1 VVLLARRRHRR
12 PVELGARAGV
22 GPVLG
27 PAPGHVGR
35 VLGQGREPEP
45 AATFL
50 HRDRIVEVPGHELAV
65 VVEHELRAVELL
77 APVVHSHAVVEVREV
92 HWVGVVEVDGPLE
105 VLERAALQADIVDGA
120 LRHEPGRLLAVV
132 AHQAAARPAL
142 VVVEDVPESF
152 ARVEAVGLLG
162 EGEELV
168 VQVGVVA
175 PGNPSGPHTPEVR
188 LAPPFLPLLSSFWR
202 CSSVTLTLQKRQNG
216 SVSGMSSSFSL
227 VARDLARAWG
237 SFTVLDG
244 VDLTVGPRTRLG
256 VVGPNG
262 VGKSTLLKLLAGVEQ
277 PDRGSVTRTPPTAR
291 VGYLPQEPERGD
303 ETLGDF
309 LARRTG
315 VAAAEVELERAAHAL
330 GEGAPGSDDEYSAAL
345 DAYLES
351 GADDFAARVGTVCAD
366 VGLPERLLVLPT
378 SALSGGQAARAS
390 LAAILLS
397 RFDVF
402 LLDEPTNDLDFA
414 GLERLEQFLDELP
427 GGVVVV
433 SHDRAF
439 LERTISRV
447 LELDEHTH
455 RGTEFGGGWLGYLEA
470 RSTAR
475 RRAEEDYATFQA
487 EKSRLASRARMQ
499 REWSV
504 QGKAKAKKDTS
515 EKDKNIRQFRRATSE
530 KVAAKSKIT
539 DRALERLDA
548 VEKPWEG
555 WDLRYQLAGAP
566 RSGDVV
572 MRLHDAVV
580 TRGDFRLGPLS
591 LEVGWGERLAVVGPN
606 GTGKTTLLL
615 ALLGRLP
622 LEQGDRYLGPGV
634 VIGEMDQGR
643 ATFGGD
649 ATLLDA
655 FIAATGLIV
664 SEARSLLAKFGLGA
678 EHVIRAASSL
688 SPGERTRAV
697 LAQFQAQGVNCL
709 VLDEPTNH
717 LDLPAID
724 QLEQAL
730 DGYDGTLL
738 LVTHDRRLL
747 EAVHLTRA
755 ITPTGE
761 DIEL

>member
-1 VVLLARRRHRR
+1 
-12 PVELGARAGV
+12 
-22 GPVLG
+22 
-27 PAPGHVGR
+27 
-35 VLGQGREPEP
+35 
-45 AATFL
+45 
-50 HRDRIVEVPGHELAV
+50 
-65 VVEHELRAVELL
+65 
-77 APVVHSHAVVEVREV
+77 
-92 HWVGVVEVDGPLE
+92 
-105 VLERAALQADIVDGA
+105 
-120 LRHEPGRLLAVV
+120 
-132 AHQAAARPAL
+132 
-142 VVVEDVPESF
+142 
-152 ARVEAVGLLG
+152 
-162 EGEELV
+162 
-168 VQVGVVA
+168 
-175 PGNPSGPHTPEVR
+175 
-188 LAPPFLPLLSSFWR
+188 
-202 CSSVTLTLQKRQNG
+202 
-216 SVSGMSSSFSL
+216 M
-227 VARDLARAWG
+227 
-237 SFTVLDG
+237 
-244 VDLTVGPRTRLG
+244 
-256 VVGPNG
+256 
-262 VGKSTLLKLLAGVEQ
+262 
-277 PDRGSVTRTPPTAR
+277 
-291 VGYLPQEPERGD
+291 
-303 ETLGDF
+303 
-309 LARRTG
+309 
-315 VAAAEVELERAAHAL
+315 
-330 GEGAPGSDDEYSAAL
+330 
-345 DAYLES
+345 
-351 GADDFAARVGTVCAD
+351 CAD
-366 VGLPERLLVLPT
+366 VGLPERLLELPT

-447 LELDEHTH
+447 LELDEHTPARH
-455 RGTEFGGGWLGYLEA
+455 RVRRRLARLPRGTHRLRVVTPRRTTPTLPA
-470 RSTAR
+470 PRSR
-475 RRAEEDYATFQA
+475 G
-487 EKSRLASRARMQ
+487 SRAAPSTQ

-515 EKDKNIRQFRRATSE
+515 EKDKNIRHFRRATSE
-530 KVAAKSKIT
+530 KVAPKSKIT

-572 MRLHDAVV
+572 MRLQDAVV
-580 TRGDFRLGPLS
+580 ARGDFRLGPLS
-591 LEVGWGERLAVVGPN
+591 LEVGWGERLAIVGPN

-643 ATFGGD
+643 ATFAGD

-655 FIAATGLIV
+655 FMAATGLIV